1 MGNERLVAAAARARA
16 FPPPRD
22 FSSLSIRDLLEA
34 RETYHVP
41 FSNIDSVVGTAI
53 GRYRIHEKDWYADH
67 PPGAPRQRPKPSG
80 PRTFENSVV
89 RPWSWPCVMVLVREW
104 LPPSVLKDKLIPPLL
119 FLPDGRTIPT
129 CVVLATPDE
138 TPAPPPSTIGFAS
151 QLLGGGYSCTRSAQG
166 FVREG
171 SIGCLVER
179 EGTYYALT
187 NRHVAGPDGGEVD
200 AVVRGQRV
208 SIGRSDPQARNR
220 VTMSSIFPEWPGEHT
235 FVNIDAGLIRLDDVA
250 RWTSQVFG
258 IGEVADPYDA
268 TPSSLTLDIIGCPVR
283 AFGGAS
289 GVLEGEIQ
297 ALFMRYKSL
306 GEYDYVCDV
315 VIGRR
320 EPAADGTATGHHRSS
335 VDSQPG
341 DSGTLW
347 FYDPPNLP
355 PKDVPKDPALPAE
368 EPADRGA
375 RARRLRPIAM
385 QWGGQRLRYADGAT
399 ASHALAT
406 FVSTVC
412 RVLDVDIV
420 RAYGTGHDEYWGK
433 IGHFSIGWK
442 ACDVIDASRF
452 ENLALLMKANQ
463 PNIGFSDATL
473 SAGSAFRMGRGRFV
487 PLADVPDYVW
497 VTHGAHGRVDEG
509 EQHFADVDIVDIDGG
524 PSMLDRCVKD
534 PTHIS
539 ASRWLAY
546 FDGFKGK
553 GVGPDEGSLPF
564 RVWQLWD
571 VMADAARQE
580 DVLGFVTAAGVLAHY
595 VGDASQPLHCSWL
608 HHGRPPTTKIGGH
621 DYPPRKGTKDY
632 TDFHS
637 TAAADIHGLYE
648 ERMLELEPD
657 VALAGVDAD
666 LRARTP
672 AAADVTSGFAA
683 ARVIIDLMDSA
694 RTRLSPEAIIA
705 ADDAELKPTQR
716 ATKLWNSAPV
726 RRGTIASLADSTC
739 ALARMWQGAW
749 GAGHGDRIRKSALKK
764 LAEAELQKLYE
775 DTAFAPSLALAD
787 LAASGTYEPTA
798 TKSPKTARTTTPIRA
813 KVPRTAIRKRT
824 RGTRK

>member
-1 MGNERLVAAAARARA
+1 MPNEKVASAAARARA

-22 FSSLSIRDLLEA
+22 FSSLSIRDLLDA

-41 FSNIDSVVGTAI
+41 FSNIETVVGTAI

-67 PPGAPRQRPKPSG
+67 PPGVPRRRPKPAD

-89 RPWSWPCVMVLVREW
+89 RPWSWPCVIVLVRAW
-104 LPPSVLKDKLIPPLL
+104 LPPSELKEKLIPPLL

-129 CVVLATPDE
+129 CVVLAPPDE
-138 TPAPPPSTIGFAS
+138 TPAPPASSLGFAS

-166 FVREG
+166 FIREG

-187 NRHVAGPDGGEVD
+187 NRHVAGPDGGIVD
-200 AVVRGQRV
+200 AIIRGQRIP
-208 SIGRSDPQARNR
+208 IGRSDPQARNR

-235 FVNIDAGLIRLDDVA
+235 FVNIDAGLIRLDDVT

-258 IGEVADPYDA
+258 IGEVADPFDA
-268 TPSSLTLDIIGCPVR
+268 TPSSLSLDIIGCPVR

-306 GEYDYVCDV
+306 GDYDYVSDV
-315 VIGRR
+315 LIGRR
-320 EPAADGTATGHHRSS
+320 EPADGAPATGRRRAS
-335 VDSQPG
+335 VESQPG

-355 PKDVPKDPALPAE
+355 PMDVPKDSALPAE
-368 EPADRGA
+368 PPPDRGA

-385 QWGGQRLRYADGAT
+385 QWGGQRLRYADGST
-399 ASHALAT
+399 GSHALAT
-406 FVSTVC
+406 FISTVC

-420 RAYGTGHDEYWGK
+420 HAYGTGHDEYWGK

-442 ACDVIDASRF
+442 ACDAIDASRF
-452 ENLALLMKANQ
+452 PNLAALMQANQ
-463 PNIGFSDATL
+463 PNIGFNDPTL
-473 SAGSAFRMGRGRFV
+473 SAGSAFRMGRGQFV

-497 VTHGAHGRVDEG
+497 VTHGAHGRDDEG
-509 EQHFADVDIVDIDGG
+509 EQHFADVDIVAIDGG

-534 PTHIS
+534 PRNIS
-539 ASRWLAY
+539 ATAWLAY

-553 GVGPDEGSLPF
+553 GVGPDEGALPF

-571 VMADAARQE
+571 VMADAARHE

-608 HHGRPPTTKIGGH
+608 HHGRPPTTKVGNH
-621 DYPPRKGTKDY
+621 DYPPRKGTKAY
-632 TDFHS
+632 TDFHA

-648 ERMLELEPD
+648 ERMLELQPD

-666 LRARTP
+666 LRARKP
-672 AAADVTSGFAA
+672 PKGDVTSGFAA
-683 ARVIIDLMDSA
+683 AKVIIDLMDSA

-705 ADDAELKPTQR
+705 ADDPELKPTQR
-716 ATKLWNSAPV
+716 ATRLWNAARV
-726 RRGTIASLADSTC
+726 RAGTIASLADSTY

-749 GAGHGDRIRKSALKK
+749 DAGHGDQIRKSALKR
-764 LAEAELQKLYE
+764 LAEGELQKLYQ
-775 DTAFAPSLALAD
+775 DKGFAPSQALAD
-787 LAASGTYEPTA
+787 LAASSTYEPA
-798 TKSPKTARTTTPIRA
+798 TPASRPSPRKAKARTTT
-813 KVPRTAIRKRT
+813 RKRT